1 MAIERNSE
9 ILFLY
14 DARLCN
20 PNGDP
25 DEENRPRM
33 DYESGRNLVSDV
45 RLKRYLRDYWLTWP
59 AEAWTAEPWEYPVPQ
74 DIWVRTADGATVTA
88 NQRIQQQLAEIYAQ
102 EKGIKKPTTKELE
115 KDREFRQWLLKRLID
130 VRMFGAVMPL
140 SRDGNQKGG
149 NITFTGPVQ
158 FGWGYSLNVVEI
170 LPSVTITSTF
180 AAERGSRTERQT
192 EQEQYGTMGKDWRV
206 KYSFLAFYGLVS
218 AWRARETGLMD
229 KDVRLLGH
237 SLINAL
243 PLMATSRSKIGQM
256 PRMLLR
262 VEYVDDATFLGD
274 FRTRLYL
281 KETEG
286 LENIADVDLDF
297 NELLGL
303 LRRHERA
310 IHRIVA
316 WAHEEFTSGR
326 SFVQKLTGDSALE
339 KKVVDLQA
347 MLQRLQGTD

>member
-1 MAIERNSE
+1 MTVERNSE

-14 DARLCN
+14 DARMCN

-33 DYESGRNLVSDV
+33 DYDSGRNLVSDV

-59 AEAWTAEPWEYPVPQ
+59 AEAWTGEPWEYPVSQ
-74 DIWVRTADGATVTA
+74 DVWVRTKDGQTVTA
-88 NQRIQQQLAEIYAQ
+88 NQRIRQLAEIYAQ
-102 EKGIKKPTTKELE
+102 EKGFKKPSAKELE
-115 KDREFRQWLLKRLID
+115 KDREFRQWLLKRLVD

-140 SRDGNQKGG
+140 SREGDQKGG

-170 LPSVTITSTF
+170 LPSATITSTF
-180 AAERGSRTERQT
+180 AAERGSRAERQT

-218 AWRARETGLMD
+218 AWRARETGLTD

-237 SLINAL
+237 SLINGL
-243 PLMATSRSKIGQM
+243 PLMATSRSKIGQT
-256 PRMLLR
+256 PRLLLR
-262 VEYVDDATFLGD
+262 VEYVDGSTFLGD
-274 FRTRLYL
+274 FRTRLRL
-281 KETEG
+281 KKAEG
-286 LENIADVDLDF
+286 LESIADVDLDF
-297 NELLGL
+297 GCLLDL
-303 LRRHERA
+303 LARHA
-310 IHRIVA
+310 SSIQRIVA
-316 WAHEEFTSGR
+316 WAHEEFASGVA
-326 SFVQKLTGDSALE
+326 FVQALTTQDALQ

-347 MLQRLQGTD
+347 MMRRLQQASN